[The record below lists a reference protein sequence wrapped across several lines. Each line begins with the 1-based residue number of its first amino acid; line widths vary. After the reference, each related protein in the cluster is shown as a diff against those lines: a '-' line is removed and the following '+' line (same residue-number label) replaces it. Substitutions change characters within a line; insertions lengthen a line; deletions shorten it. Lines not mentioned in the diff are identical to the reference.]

1 MTGIGILQIA
11 VFLGILI
18 AVAKPLGSYM
28 SKLYQG
34 ERTFLHPVLRPIEVL
49 TYKLCG
55 VREDAEQRWTQY
67 GGALLAFSIFAFL
80 FTYLIQRAQ
89 AYLPF
94 NPQNFG
100 TPVMPPDSA
109 FNTAISFMTNTNW
122 QSYTPEVTMS
132 YFSNMAALAVQNFV
146 SAAAGISVAIAVIR
160 GFARAQAKTLGNFWV
175 DLTRTIVYVL
185 LPISIIA
192 ALFLC
197 SQG

>member
-1 MTGIGILQIA
+1 MTVPGILQIA
-11 VFLGILI
+11 VFLGIMIL
-18 AVAKPLGSYM
+18 VAKPLGSFM
-28 SKLYQG
+28 AKLYSG
-34 ERTFLHPVLRPIEVL
+34 ERTFLHPVLRPLEVL

-80 FTYLIQRAQ
+80 FTYVIQRIQ

-109 FNTAISFMTNTNW
+109 FNTAVSFMTNTNW
-122 QSYTPEVTMS
+122 QSYTPETTMS
-132 YFSNMAALAVQNFV
+132 YFVNMAALAVQNFA
-146 SAAAGISVAIAVIR
+146 SAAAGIAVAVAVIR

-175 DLTRTIVYVL
+175 DLTRT
-185 LPISIIA
+185 
-192 ALFLC
+192 
-197 SQG
+197 